1 MSMESCKPECS
12 GTSITER
19 LANVLARGAELEALS
34 AWDLHGRL
42 RMREIVQV
50 NRARMDLD
58 YFKKLLDLELSN
70 LHTSLS
76 DALSIAMDA
85 PEMQSS
91 STRAPT

>member
-1 MSMESCKPECS
+1 MSIESRKPDCS

-19 LANVLARGAELEALS
+19 LANVLERGAELEAIS

-50 NRARMDLD
+50 NRARMDLEH
-58 YFKKLLDLELSN
+58 FRKLLDLELSN

-76 DALSIAMDA
+76 EALSIAMDA

>member
-1 MSMESCKPECS
+1 MYWRAAQNW
-12 GTSITER
+12 R
-19 LANVLARGAELEALS
+19 LLS

-91 STRAPT
+91 STRTPT

>member
-1 MSMESCKPECS
+1 
-12 GTSITER
+12 
-19 LANVLARGAELEALS
+19 
-34 AWDLHGRL
+34 
-42 RMREIVQV
+42 
-50 NRARMDLD
+50 MDLD

-91 STRAPT
+91 STRTPT

>member
-1 MSMESCKPECS
+1 
-12 GTSITER
+12 
-19 LANVLARGAELEALS
+19 LARGAELEALS

-50 NRARMDLD
+50 NRARMDLE

-70 LHTSLS
+70 LQTSLS

-91 STRAPT
+91 SIRTPT

>member
-1 MSMESCKPECS
+1 MSIETRKPECS
-12 GTSITER
+12 ATSITER

-42 RMREIVQV
+42 RLREIVQV
-50 NRARMDLD
+50 NRARMDLEH
-58 YFKKLLDLELSN
+58 FRNLLDSELSN

-76 DALSIAMDA
+76 EALSIAMDA

>member
-1 MSMESCKPECS
+1 MESCKPECS

-34 AWDLHGRL
+34 SWDLHGRL

-50 NRARMDLD
+50 NRARMDLE
-58 YFKKLLDLELSN
+58 YLLDLELSN
-70 LHTSLS
+70 LQTSLS

-91 STRAPT
+91 SIRTPT